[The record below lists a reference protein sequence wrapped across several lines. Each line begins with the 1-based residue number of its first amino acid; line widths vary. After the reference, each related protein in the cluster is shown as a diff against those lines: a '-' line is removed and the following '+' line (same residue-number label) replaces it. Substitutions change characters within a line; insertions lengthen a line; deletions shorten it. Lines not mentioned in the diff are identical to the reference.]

1 MIIPSSTHGVIAS
14 SRPRV
19 VVAVGGDVTP
29 TPALNWTG
37 TLGCDDASPSQDYT
51 EEQILGINE
60 AITLAFTVTATS
72 GTPPTVVYRKAST
85 AASSSSGYGS
95 SSNSYGGTPSPE
107 GTHNGLGFTTLYD
120 GATLVVS
127 SLSVSSGDYLAFI
140 GSANAPPFGT
150 NSVTIRINNQSD
162 ANAVIDTITFQQS
175 GCYLTTTVVEYMGLA
190 DNGPELTAM
199 RQLREY
205 YIGVPG
211 YADLIQEYYQTSPA
225 IITAIN
231 ALADPSVEYTYI
243 YNTVVSVMNH
253 INGGEWQQ
261 AHDLYMAM
269 YNDLKTRYMG

>member
-19 VVAVGGDVTP
+19 VVASSIVTP

-37 TLGCDDASPSQDYT
+37 TLVCDDASPCIDYT
-51 EEQILGINE
+51 EEQILGINQ
-60 AITLAFTVTATS
+60 AITLTFTVTATS
-72 GTPPTVVYRKAST
+72 GTPPTVFYRKAST
-85 AASSSSGYGS
+85 ATSTAAGYCD
-95 SSNSYGGTPSPE
+95 SSNQYGGTPTPE
-107 GTHNGLGFTTLYD
+107 GRHDGRGFTTLYD

-127 SLSVSSGDYLAFI
+127 SLSVSSGDYLSFLSI
-140 GSANAPPFGT
+140 ANAPPFDGPH
-150 NSVTIRINNQSD
+150 SVTIRINNQSD
-162 ANAVIDTITFQQS
+162 ANAVLDTITFEQS

-211 YADLIQEYYQTSPA
+211 YSEIIQEYYQTSPA

-243 YNTVVSVMNH
+243 YNTVVAVMNH

-269 YNDLKTRYMG
+269 YTDLKTRYLG

>member
-1 MIIPSSTHGVIAS
+1 MIIPSRPFGVIAS

-19 VVAVGGDVTP
+19 VAAVSDVTP
-29 TPALNWTG
+29 TPALNWTE
-37 TLGCDDASPSQDYT
+37 TLECDDVAPCQDYT

-60 AITLAFTVTATS
+60 AITLTFTVTATS
-72 GTPPTVVYRKAST
+72 GTPPTVSYRKAST
-85 AASSSSGYGS
+85 ATSTTAEYCS
-95 SSNSYGGTPSPE
+95 SSNQYGGTPSPD
-107 GTHNGLGFTTLYD
+107 GTHNGSGFTTLYD

-140 GSANAPPFGT
+140 GYGMAPPFDT

-162 ANAVIDTITFQQS
+162 ANAVIDTITFQQYS
-175 GCYLTTTVVEYMGLA
+175 ECYLTTTVVEYMGLA

-243 YNTVVSVMNH
+243 YNTVVAVMNH
-253 INGGEWQQ
+253 MNGGEWQQ

-269 YNDLKTRYMG
+269 YTDLKTRYLG